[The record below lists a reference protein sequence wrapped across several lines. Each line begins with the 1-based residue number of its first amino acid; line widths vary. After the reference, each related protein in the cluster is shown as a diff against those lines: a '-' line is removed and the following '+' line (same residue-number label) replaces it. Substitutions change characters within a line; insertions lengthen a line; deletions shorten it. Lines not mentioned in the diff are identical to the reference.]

1 MIEVTDDLRASI
13 LLEALPYIQRFRSA
27 IIVVKYGG
35 NVFAENGESLESL
48 AKDVALMSSVGM
60 KPVLVHGGGPQ
71 IDEVAKVMGVTST
84 FVDGL
89 RVTDEKV
96 LEAVKL
102 GLLGVVNP
110 TLVKALNGAGAR
122 AIGVSGIDDSFALGA
137 IRDDRLGF
145 VGDIISVK
153 TEVLESIL
161 EAGMVPVVAS
171 LAVDKDGQILN
182 VNADSYAAAVAVS
195 LGATRLIYLS
205 NVAGILRDINDPASL
220 MSVVSDQEVES
231 LIAEGVVTKGMIP
244 KLLSAKDAVAGGVE
258 GVHLLDGR
266 IPHSLLLE
274 LFTDRGVGTMI
285 VKRSL

>member
-182 VNADSYAAAVAVS
+182 VNADTYAAAVAVS

>member
-1 MIEVTDDLRASI
+1 VIEVTDDLRASI

-182 VNADSYAAAVAVS
+182 VNADTYAAAVAVS

>member
-1 MIEVTDDLRASI
+1 VIEVTDDLRASI